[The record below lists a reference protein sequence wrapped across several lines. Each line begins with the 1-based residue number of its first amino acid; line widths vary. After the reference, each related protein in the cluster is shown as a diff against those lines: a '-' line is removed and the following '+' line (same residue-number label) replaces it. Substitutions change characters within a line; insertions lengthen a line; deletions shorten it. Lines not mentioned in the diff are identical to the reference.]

1 MGDDPHPEFRW
12 LERGEGEPVVLLHGL
27 LGRMEHWEAQL
38 EGLGDEQRLIAPS
51 LSIFDARF
59 GDVSIGALAAHILK
73 LLDALDLPRAV
84 IGGHSLGGHVALAMA
99 LDHPDRVSGLVL
111 TGSSGLRERSAA
123 SVVPHRPTPEYVR
136 ARMEEAFFDPRMV
149 TAAWVESVR
158 EILTTRASATR
169 VLRAAREARR
179 HRVEDRLG
187 EIGVPALLVWGAD
200 DRITSPGTAERFRAL
215 IPEAELR
222 VLPRCGHAP
231 MLERP
236 AVFND
241 VLEEWLARTRARR
254 KRSAPVAGAA
264 R

>member
-1 MGDDPHPEFRW
+1 MGEDPHPEFRW

-51 LSIFDARF
+51 LPIFDARL
-59 GDVSIGALAAHILK
+59 GEVSIGALAAHVVR

-84 IGGHSLGGHVALAMA
+84 IVGHSLGGQVALTTA

-111 TGSSGLRERSAA
+111 AGASGAPERSAGGL
-123 SVVPHRPTPEYVR
+123 VPRRPTAAYVR

-149 TAAWVESVR
+149 TPAWVESVR
-158 EILTTRASATR
+158 EILATRSSARR
-169 VLRAAREARR
+169 VLRVARAARR
-179 HRVEDRLG
+179 HRVEERLG
-187 EIGVPALLVWGAD
+187 EIAVPALLVWGAD
-200 DRITSPGTAERFRAL
+200 DRITPPDAAARVRAL
-215 IPEAELR
+215 ISASELQ

-254 KRSAPVAGAA
+254 ERPAAVAGAT